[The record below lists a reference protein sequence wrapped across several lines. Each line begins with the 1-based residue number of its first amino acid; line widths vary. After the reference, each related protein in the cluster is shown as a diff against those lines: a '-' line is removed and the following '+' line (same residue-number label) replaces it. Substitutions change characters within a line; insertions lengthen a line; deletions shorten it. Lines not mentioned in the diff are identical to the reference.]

1 MKMLS
6 LILALAF
13 AVALPSLAG
22 RPDGR
27 LPGVGTFSYNAAP
40 GGSDTPQRIA
50 ALSRQQAGVNN

>member
-40 GGSDTPQRIA
+40 GGSDIPQRIA
-50 ALSRQQAGVNN
+50 ALSR

>member
-6 LILALAF
+6 LILAVAF

-40 GGSDTPQRIA
+40 SGLDIPQRIA